1 MRSSQP
7 NREKGEGR
15 FWILSG
21 CCKKALHPYPSLS
34 KLFLLFS
41 VFHKIPGEAT
51 RNASYHLSYQLHSV
65 YSTCYRKKCFLI
77 SPRSPQVIPGLSPL
91 SLQPLLCPTLSDPMH
106 CSTPG
111 SSVLCYLP
119 EFVLIHVFWVKKV
132 GVHYTRPYMIFWEP
146 KCNGRVKLW
155 ISGCYAWI
163 WNKETQKTG

>member
-21 CCKKALHPYPSLS
+21 CCKKALCPYPSLS

-51 RNASYHLSYQLHSV
+51 QNASYHLSYQLHSV
-65 YSTCYRKKCFLI
+65 YSTSCRKKCFLI

-91 SLQPLLCPTLSDPMH
+91 NLQPLLASSPPGNDYPHATPDSLHQAVFVFSLKQQLSSDLMEFFLSDH
-106 CSTPG
+106 QENHFG
-111 SSVLCYLP
+111 EKGL
-119 EFVLIHVFWVKKV
+119 EVKK
-132 GVHYTRPYMIFWEP
+132 
-146 KCNGRVKLW
+146 
-155 ISGCYAWI
+155 
-163 WNKETQKTG
+163 QK